1 MKGMEDVEPG
11 GEERE
16 QEEPG
21 KHFDP
26 GEAASGGGGGE
37 LRDNVS
43 SKEQPERSGGLVSV
57 QRWWLVGWFVSSGSV
72 GATLLVK
79 EVNLHYGRRNSK
91 IVKM

>member
-1 MKGMEDVEPG
+1 MEDVEPG

-26 GEAASGGGGGE
+26 GEAALGRGVRG

-43 SKEQPERSGGLVSV
+43 SKEQPERSGGLCPVGV
-57 QRWWLVGWFVSSGSV
+57 VGWLVSSGSV

-79 EVNLHYGRRNSK
+79 EVSLHYGRRNSK